1 MRRNG
6 LSKYDAPLRIQY
18 QWGYEAFKRG
28 GKLVK
33 VGKKTTFQENRPNID
48 PNTMQ
53 YREWERGWNDAYHDN
68 LNKGKTNDAG
78 RTGKAMDGKKEHE

>member
-18 QWGYEAFKRG
+18 QWGYDAFKRG
-28 GKLVK
+28 GRLVK
-33 VGKKTTFQENRPNID
+33 RGKRILFEENRPNID

-53 YREWERGWNDAYHDN
+53 YREWQRGWNDAYFEQ
-68 LNKGKTNDAG
+68 LEKGQYNGVKG
-78 RTGKAMDGKKEHE
+78 RG

>member
-18 QWGYEAFKRG
+18 QWGDDAFKRG
-28 GKLVK
+28 GRLVK
-33 VGKKTTFQENRPNID
+33 RGKRILFEENRPNID

-53 YREWERGWNDAYHDN
+53 YREWQRGWNDAYFEQ
-68 LNKGKTNDAG
+68 LEKGQYNGVKG
-78 RTGKAMDGKKEHE
+78 RG

>member
-1 MRRNG
+1 VRRNG

-28 GKLVK
+28 GRLVK
-33 VGKKTTFQENRPNID
+33 RGKQILFEENRPNID

-53 YREWERGWNDAYHDN
+53 YREWQRGWNDAYYEQ
-68 LNKGKTNDAG
+68 LEKGQYNGTKG
-78 RTGKAMDGKKEHE
+78 RS

>member
-28 GKLVK
+28 GRLVK
-33 VGKKTTFQENRPNID
+33 RGKQMLFEENRPNID

-53 YREWERGWNDAYHDN
+53 YREWQRGWNDAYYEQ
-68 LNKGKTNDAG
+68 LEKGQYNGAKG
-78 RTGKAMDGKKEHE
+78 RS

>member
-6 LSKYDAPLRIQY
+6 LSKYDAPLKIQY

-28 GKLVK
+28 GRFVK
-33 VGKKTTFQENRPNID
+33 KGKRQIFEENRPNID

-53 YREWERGWNDAYHDN
+53 AREWQRGWNDAYHEQ
-68 LNKGKTNDAG
+68 LEKGQYNGVKG
-78 RTGKAMDGKKEHE
+78 RS

>member
-6 LSKYDAPLRIQY
+6 LSKYDAPLKIQY

-28 GKLVK
+28 GRFVK
-33 VGKKTTFQENRPNID
+33 KGKQQIFEENRPNID

-53 YREWERGWNDAYHDN
+53 AREWQRGWNDAYYEQLD
-68 LNKGKTNDAG
+68 KVQTNEA
-78 RTGKAMDGKKEHE
+78 RARS

>member
-28 GKLVK
+28 GRLVK
-33 VGKKTTFQENRPNID
+33 KGKKQVFEENRPNID

-53 YREWERGWNDAYHDN
+53 YREWQRGWNDAYYEQ
-68 LNKGKTNDAG
+68 LEKGQYNGVKG
-78 RTGKAMDGKKEHE
+78 RC

>member
-28 GKLVK
+28 GRLVK
-33 VGKKTTFQENRPNID
+33 RGKQMLFEENRPNID

-53 YREWERGWNDAYHDN
+53 YREWQRGWNDAYFEQ
-68 LNKGKTNDAG
+68 LEKGQYNGAKG
-78 RTGKAMDGKKEHE
+78 RS

>member
-18 QWGYEAFKRG
+18 QWGYDAFKRG
-28 GKLVK
+28 GRLVK
-33 VGKKTTFQENRPNID
+33 RGKRILFEENRPNID

-53 YREWERGWNDAYHDN
+53 YREGQRGWNDAYFEQ
-68 LNKGKTNDAG
+68 LEKGQYNGIKG
-78 RTGKAMDGKKEHE
+78 RC

>member
-6 LSKYDAPLRIQY
+6 LGKYDAPLRIQY

-28 GKLVK
+28 GRLVK
-33 VGKKTTFQENRPNID
+33 RGKRMLFEENRPNID

-53 YREWERGWNDAYHDN
+53 YREWQRGWNDAYYEQ
-68 LNKGKTNDAG
+68 LEKGQYNGTKG
-78 RTGKAMDGKKEHE
+78 RC

>member
-18 QWGYEAFKRG
+18 QWGYEAFQRG
-28 GKLVK
+28 GRFTK
-33 VGKKTTFQENRPNID
+33 VGKKSVYQEHRPNID

-53 YREWERGWNDAYHDN
+53 AREWQRGWNDAYYEQ
-68 LNKGKTNDAG
+68 LNKVQTNEA
-78 RTGKAMDGKKEHE
+78 RARS